1 MNDNNFQEAEKLFDG
16 AEPAPTVSEYEKEQ
30 LAIRANYER
39 LKSARHAREAQSVTS
54 VRVTPNPGIAV
65 LH

>member
-1 MNDNNFQEAEKLFDG
+1 MNDKNFHAAEKLFDR

-39 LKSARHAREAQSVTS
+39 LKSERHAREAHQD
-54 VRVTPNPGIAV
+54 RR
-65 LH
+65 